1 MCLPLTFLF
10 SLFSSP
16 SFPQI
21 AVGLHA
27 LWDNDLTDDIP
38 AKCVTSG
45 TVAGPHFHF
54 VAAFKP
60 PVMGVSVDWIEVKEV
75 TNDHPVTPSVY
86 TPNLSSAQPSPQ
98 CASLLGISDPQNW
111 QWVFG
116 DVPAGPHA
124 FTYHNTTY
132 QVTVQYRYR
141 AMGTPPPYPPPMQQ
155 YGPFQ
160 ISITVNVQNL
170 VVNSGDERK
179 LLKWDPERPEICD
192 TNFNYSIECAQK
204 KMVSVTIS
212 IYSTEGPKVYEV
224 TEQKVCPGSY
234 TFTWDGSVNMMPI
247 PPDGKAKKGL
257 YSFDIQVIG
266 PAYYYDA
273 DWLRSRL
280 LRVGE
285 HEVKFIT
292 PRVIEGWYV
301 LYSNRDASEAWMEVY
316 DPDLEKVTEA
326 MGTTHAIPENA
337 TPTEQDWNKTVRAWA
352 GFDKVGIWRFV
363 FWARD
368 NFFDF
373 DKAHRRKLTIACNQ
387 KQIDWILGYGFR
399 YEDGVNTFERVQ
411 RIIERIKKIGYTHPK
426 PMQSPM
432 APETFMKEI
441 ADVACNEPE
450 TKNSRGLILFM
461 GHGGSPPEDVGANGL
476 RLHVP
481 GTDCL
486 AFSPLYTTPRLGVVT
501 EENKGCGK
509 TYQSIGT
516 WCRCPFDEIDIRD
529 IKNYI
534 YDQEKRQSSQ
544 PLSNIILFTL
554 FGCFTYTDNKG
565 DFASE
570 LNKLGINSILGIKFA
585 IGRKFRYLSE
595 WVRGFMEW
603 LGLFEFIWEHL
614 SHGATLD
621 SAIEIASK
629 QFSDYI
635 YEKLIKEK
643 IDLLD
648 SLLIVKPP
656 TRLCEEVQYGILLS
670 NFNPSLKLKDC
681 IKSIFKMTVNT
692 DIRIIDPK
700 DSRAQKLRKEDNCN
714 LCIK

>member
-155 YGPFQ
+155 YGPYQ

-192 TNFNYSIECAQK
+192 TTLSYSIECAQK

-273 DWLRSRL
+273 DWLRSKL

-316 DPDLEKVTEA
+316 DPDLEKVAEA
-326 MGTTHAIPENA
+326 IGTTHAIPENT

-387 KQIDWILGYGFR
+387 RRVDWVINGGFDYGDLNTTDEASQVAKILYNIGYNQIVMESTPEEVMREIAYFACDVL
-399 YEDGVNTFERVQ
+399 ET
-411 RIIERIKKIGYTHPK
+411 KIG
-426 PMQSPM
+426 
-432 APETFMKEI
+432 
-441 ADVACNEPE
+441 N
-450 TKNSRGLILFM
+450 GLISFS
-461 GHGGSPPEDVGANGL
+461 GHGGGEWQRILKFYPRITIQKAILHQPATDCVRFPNKNKGVLGANPEIYKCPINYPYCPLTEYDVG
-476 RLHVP
+476 
-481 GTDCL
+481 
-486 AFSPLYTTPRLGVVT
+486 
-501 EENKGCGK
+501 
-509 TYQSIGT
+509 
-516 WCRCPFDEIDIRD
+516 DIR
-529 IKNYI
+529 NYI
-534 YDQEKRQSSQ
+534 KDEEKKKQDK
-544 PLSNIILFTL
+544 PLSNILVAIW
-554 FGCFTYTDNKG
+554 FGCFTNVKG
-565 DFASE
+565 DFAGK
-570 LNKLGINSILGIKFA
+570 LNEMGVQAVLGCRVA
-585 IGRKFRYLSE
+585 IGGSSREAFYF
-595 WVRGFMEW
+595 WGN
-603 LGLFEFIWEHL
+603 LFEDIWRHL
-614 SHGATLD
+614 SHGATLRAAVEQAYREFIRGK
-621 SAIEIASK
+621 SAGFELVIFWPNPICVDVMEMSRLYRELANGESYLTYDKEGKKQIAT
-629 QFSDYI
+629 
-635 YEKLIKEK
+635 
-643 IDLLD
+643 
-648 SLLIVKPP
+648 P
-656 TRLCEEVQYGILLS
+656 
-670 NFNPSLKLKDC
+670 
-681 IKSIFKMTVNT
+681 NT
-692 DIRIIDPK
+692 IIQITGENNIRIVAP
-700 DSRAQKLRKEDNCN
+700 DSDRVIKFRKGCS
-714 LCIK
+714 CWKGG